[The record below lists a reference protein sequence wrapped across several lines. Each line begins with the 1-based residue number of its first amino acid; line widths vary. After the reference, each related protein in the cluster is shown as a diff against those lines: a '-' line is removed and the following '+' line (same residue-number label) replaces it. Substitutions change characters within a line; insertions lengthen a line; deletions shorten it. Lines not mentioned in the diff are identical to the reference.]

1 VKPRKCKAKSCGI
14 AFTPQRM
21 GQHACSPLCAVELA
35 RAKRE
40 QAETRARSDA
50 RKADRQKR
58 EKLKTRSDWIKETRD
73 AVHKY
78 VRLRDSE
85 RGCISCGCALC
96 NDYSAGGRFDAGH
109 FRSVGSAPHLRFEIN
124 NIHGQCKRCNRYLAG
139 NAIEYRA
146 GLVDRYG
153 TEFVAAL
160 EADQEPRKY
169 DIDELRAI
177 RDHYRQEAR
186 KLEKQ

>member
-1 VKPRKCKAKSCGI
+1 MKPRKCKAKSCGI

-21 GQHACSPLCAVELA
+21 GQHACSPLCAAEIA

-58 EKLKTRSDWIKETRD
+58 EKLKTRSDWIKEAQV
-73 AVHKY
+73 AVNRY
-78 VRLRDSE
+78 VRLRDAG
-85 RGCISCGCALC
+85 RGCISCGCDLS
-96 NDYSAGGRFDAGH
+96 DQSTGGGCDAGH
-109 FRSVGSAPHLRFEIN
+109 FRSRGAAPHLRFEVN
-124 NIHGQCKRCNRYLAG
+124 NIHAQCKRCNRYLAG
-139 NAIEYRA
+139 NATEYRS

-153 TEFVAAL
+153 AEFVAAL
-160 EADQEPRKY
+160 EADQEPRKH
-169 DIDELRAI
+169 DIDELRQI

>member
-1 VKPRKCKAKSCGI
+1 MKPKKCRAKSCGI

-58 EKLKTRSDWIKETRD
+58 EKLKTRSDWIKEAQIAFNR
-73 AVHKY
+73 Y
-78 VRLRDSE
+78 VRLRDAG
-85 RGCISCGCALC
+85 RPCICCGRPLEHGRT
-96 NDYSAGGRFDAGH
+96 GGGYDAGH
-109 FRSVGSAPHLRFEIN
+109 YRSVGSAPHLRFNEDN
-124 NIHGQCKRCNRYLAG
+124 CHAQTKQCNRYGAG
-139 NAIEYRA
+139 RAVDYRL
-146 GLVDRYG
+146 GLVDRIG
-153 TEFVAAL
+153 IARVEAL
-160 EADQEPRKY
+160 EADQKPRKH

-177 RDHYRQEAR
+177 RDHYRAEAR